1 MVDTGW
7 QPGARHS
14 FAALTSPVELLTPA
28 LVVNGMT
35 KRLMCLLVCTGV
47 LSSAAF
53 VPPDV
58 AHAQGTLT
66 AEQRSALQ
74 SAPKAGTAGAELRL
88 PRRKMRWWRDA
99 KLGIMIHFG
108 LYSIPGKGEW
118 YQYNDKVPAARYAK
132 LAEQF
137 KPGQFDPDTWAAL
150 AKSAGGR
157 YIVMTARHHDGF
169 ALFDSP
175 CSYDHFDSMHSA
187 AHEDFIAAY
196 VNAARRHGLEVG
208 IYYSLLDWRFPGYFH
223 PVRLA
228 SNAALMK
235 SEVYCQLRELMSH
248 YGEISILWYDGGW
261 LRLQGTDAD
270 AAWFWHPDALNRMV
284 RRLQPDIAINPRSG
298 WQGDF
303 DEEEGAAP
311 ISGPV
316 RSKPWEKVFTL
327 GAAWGYV
334 PGGPTL
340 PVAKVIRLIVGAV
353 VRNGNA
359 LVNMSPDPNGA
370 IPPAQVK
377 VLRELG
383 AWMHEYGPSLYGTR
397 PGPYEP
403 VDGAYGSTVRGNK
416 VYVHVLSWPGAEL
429 SLPPLR
435 QPVLAAS
442 VMGGGN
448 VAFTQTSGGLTLRVP
463 AAERRP
469 VDTIIVLRTAS
480 PAASLAP

>member
-1 MVDTGW
+1 VFARSMDGVDRV
-7 QPGARHS
+7 ARH
-14 FAALTSPVELLTPA
+14 
-28 LVVNGMT
+28 
-35 KRLMCLLVCTGV
+35 LVCFAICAGLV
-47 LSSAAF
+47 SSVTCA
-53 VPPDV
+53 
-58 AHAQGTLT
+58 AHAGNHAQEALT

-74 SAPKAGTAGAELRL
+74 SAADTGTAGAQLRL
-88 PRRKMRWWRDA
+88 PTAKMRRWRDA
-99 KLGIMIHFG
+99 KLGVMVHFG

-118 YQYNDKVPAARYAK
+118 YEYSDKVPAARYAE

-137 KPGQFDPDTWAAL
+137 RPRHFDADTWAAL
-150 AKSAGGR
+150 AKAAGAR
-157 YIVMTARHHDGF
+157 YMVMTARHHDGF

-175 CSYDHFDSMHSA
+175 CSYGHFDSMHSA

-196 VNAARRHGLEVG
+196 ATAARRHGLEVG

-235 SEVYCQLRELMSH
+235 KEVYCQVRELMSN
-248 YGEISILWYDGGW
+248 YGRISVLWYDGGW
-261 LRLQGTDAD
+261 LRLEGTDAD

-284 RRLQPDIAINPRSG
+284 RGLQPDIAINPRSG

-303 DEEEGAAP
+303 DEQEGAAP
-311 ISGPV
+311 VTGPV

-334 PGGPTL
+334 TNGQTL
-340 PVAKVIRLIVGAV
+340 QVTKVIRLIVDAV

-359 LVNMSPDPNGA
+359 LVNMSPDPDGV

-377 VLRELG
+377 VLQQLG
-383 AWMHEYGPSLYGTR
+383 AWMHEYGPSLYSTR

-403 VDGAYGSTVRGNK
+403 VDGAYGSTVRGNN
-416 VYVHVLSWPGAEL
+416 VYVHVLAWRDAEL

-435 QPVLAAS
+435 QRVLAAS
-442 VMGGGN
+442 VMGGGKA
-448 VAFTQTSGGLTLRVP
+448 AFTQTPRGVIVRVP

>member
-1 MVDTGW
+1 MDRLDGVAKRLACLAICAGLAS
-7 QPGARHS
+7 GATS
-14 FAALTSPVELLTPA
+14 AALA
-28 LVVNGMT
+28 G
-35 KRLMCLLVCTGV
+35 G
-47 LSSAAF
+47 
-53 VPPDV
+53 
-58 AHAQGTLT
+58 HAQPTAT

-74 SAPKAGTAGAELRL
+74 STAESGSAAGADLRL
-88 PRRKMRWWRDA
+88 PAAKMRWWRDA

-118 YQYNDKVPAARYAK
+118 YQYNDKVPAAQYAE
-132 LAEQF
+132 LAGQF
-137 KPGQFDPDTWAAL
+137 RPRHFDPDTWAAL
-150 AKSAGGR
+150 AKGVGAR
-157 YIVMTARHHDGF
+157 YMVMTARHHDGF

-175 CSYDHFDSMHSA
+175 CSYRHFDSMHSA

-196 VNAARRHGLEVG
+196 ANAARRHGLEVG

-235 SEVYCQLRELMSH
+235 KEVYCQVRELMSN
-248 YGEISILWYDGGW
+248 YGRISILWYDGGW

-311 ISGPV
+311 ITGPV
-316 RSKPWEKVFTL
+316 RRKPWEKVFTL

-334 PGGPTL
+334 PNGPTL
-340 PVAKVIRLIVGAV
+340 PVTNVIRLIVDAV

-359 LVNMSPDPNGA
+359 LVDMSPDPDGV

-377 VLRELG
+377 VLQQLG
-383 AWMHEYGPSLYGTR
+383 AWMLEYGPSLYGTR
-397 PGPYEP
+397 AGPYEP

-416 VYVHVLSWPGAEL
+416 VYVHVLSWAGAEL
-429 SLPPLR
+429 RLPPLR
-435 QPVLAAS
+435 QRVLSAA
-442 VMGGGN
+442 VMGGGDA
-448 VAFTQTSGGLTLRVP
+448 VFSQTSSGLTIRVP

-469 VDTIIVLRTAS
+469 VDTVVVLRTAS
-480 PAASLAP
+480 PAAPLVP